1 MAWNWGVS
9 VITFAFGL
17 GFGVALAYFLLP
29 RGNRIR
35 ELEQELEASKAN
47 LNEYRGKV
55 SQHFQKTAE
64 LFDDM
69 TDRYRAVYQH
79 MAASAQA
86 LCENEPPALQL
97 DIVDH
102 RRLASAENTGQP
114 SDEPTSEADQSPEME
129 LEAGGQSTEAT
140 TSKDSDDEYLGD
152 APHVPELS
160 EADLAASGSTAAPPS
175 SATRH

>member
-29 RGNRIR
+29 RGSRIQ
-35 ELEQELEASKAN
+35 ELEQELETSKAS

-79 MAASAQA
+79 MATSAQA
-86 LCENEPPALQL
+86 LCEDQPPALQL

-102 RRLASAENTGQP
+102 RRLASGDSTDEATKNPP
-114 SDEPTSEADQSPEME
+114 SADADQDTEMD
-129 LEAGGQSTEAT
+129 LESRDEVKETKAGNL
-140 TSKDSDDEYLGD
+140 DSDDEYLGD
-152 APHVPELS
+152 APRVPELG
-160 EADLAASGSTAAPPS
+160 DVDKAAGSTEPPS
-175 SATRH
+175 GTRH